1 MFCYGVDGLA
11 VYLDR
16 RLRGIKIYQTPTLGP
31 TLPGRPPLPPVE
43 ETFRL
48 LVYIDNVSPA
58 ITTMFEFIL
67 IDNASRL
74 FEEASGCQ
82 LHRDPASGKV
92 KFLPLGRWKGTL
104 QQEDL
109 PVRYVRLTDQL
120 SMLGV
125 VLTAKYVN
133 TRRIN
138 AESVKESRED

>member
-1 MFCYGVDGLA
+1 
-11 VYLDR
+11 
-16 RLRGIKIYQTPTLGP
+16 
-31 TLPGRPPLPPVE
+31 
-43 ETFRL
+43 
-48 LVYIDNVSPA
+48 
-58 ITTMFEFIL
+58 MFEFIL
-67 IDNASRL
+67 VDNASRL

-109 PVRYVRLTDQL
+109 PVRYARLTDQL

-125 VLTAKYVN
+125 VLTAKYIN

-138 AESVKESRED
+138 AESVKERVSSLIGSWKSGTFMLLSQRPWSLNSYALPLVWYKSGSINLIESDYIKLTSLNKS